1 MEMEASFD
9 GLLLEPMTS
18 QTMGVYWEGALPF
31 EPRRKDTL
39 RTVVEGLNVIN
50 DPKCNKLLNVIT
62 ICPKCNKLLRYKLQ

>member
-1 MEMEASFD
+1 MEMEAPFD

-50 DPKCNKLLNVIT
+50 DPKCN
-62 ICPKCNKLLRYKLQ
+62 